1 MLNFVMK
8 KMMEKQLKGLP
19 KDQQE
24 KIINAFQKDPELF
37 KNIAKEV
44 KELTKKGQ
52 NEQMASMTVMMKYQN
67 RLRELM
73 K

>member
-24 KIINAFQKDPELF
+24 KIMNAFQKDPELF